1 MSANS
6 LPPDELPDQDTHGSF
21 SDFIQG
27 VKKIKSNT
35 VEHKKPLMDPKI
47 SQMLKDRCTEENKE
61 EELDFFSTA
70 NMEFVDP
77 LDTIS
82 YKTAGL
88 QFGVMRKLKAGEY
101 FPQLGVDL
109 HNNTIEQAYKKVRKL
124 VIKAYREDV
133 RCIIIVHG
141 KGEFSTPKAL
151 LKSYV
156 AHWLKMMPEVLAY
169 HTAMPYHGD
178 KGATYVLIKKG
189 EGSRLE
195 TREIHSKRN

>member
-1 MSANS
+1 MSS
-6 LPPDELPDQDTHGSF
+6 SQLPPDDSDQQEPGSF

-27 VKKIKSNT
+27 IKPIKANT
-35 VEHKKPLMDPKI
+35 IERRKPVMDPRI
-47 SQMLKDRCTEENKE
+47 SQILKDKCMEENKD

-82 YKTAGL
+82 YKTPGL
-88 QFGVMRKLKAGEY
+88 QFGVMRKLKSGEY
-101 FPQLGVDL
+101 APQMGVDL
-109 HNNTIEQAYKKVRKL
+109 HNCTIEQA
-124 VIKAYREDV
+124 
-133 RCIIIVHG
+133 
-141 KGEFSTPKAL
+141 KGEFSQPKAL

-178 KGATYVLIKKG
+178 KGATYVMIKKG
-189 EGSRLE
+189 EGLSE
-195 TREIHSKRN
+195 ENREIHSRR

>member
-1 MSANS
+1 MSINN
-6 LPPDELPDQDTHGSF
+6 LPPDEQDQETHGSF
-21 SDFIQG
+21 NEFVQG
-27 VKKIKSNT
+27 IKQLKANT
-35 VEHKKPLMDPKI
+35 VEHKKPLMDPQI
-47 SQMLKDRCTEENKE
+47 SQMLKDRSSEENKE

-70 NMEFVDP
+70 SMEFVDP
-77 LDTIS
+77 LDIIS
-82 YKTAGL
+82 YKTPGL

-101 FPQLGVDL
+101 FPQMGVDL

-124 VIKAYREDV
+124 VLKAYHEDV

-195 TREIHSKRN
+195 TREMHSKRN

>member
-1 MSANS
+1 MSS
-6 LPPDELPDQDTHGSF
+6 SQLPPDDSDQQEPGSF

-27 VKKIKSNT
+27 IKPIKANT
-35 VEHKKPLMDPKI
+35 IERRKPVMDPRI
-47 SQMLKDRCTEENKE
+47 SQILKDKCMEENKD

-82 YKTAGL
+82 YKTPGL
-88 QFGVMRKLKAGEY
+88 QLGVMRKLKSGEY
-101 FPQLGVDL
+101 APQMGVDL
-109 HNNTIEQAYKKVRKL
+109 HNCTIEQAYKKVRKL
-124 VIKAYREDV
+124 VIKAYREDI

-141 KGEFSTPKAL
+141 KGEFSQPKAL

-178 KGATYVLIKKG
+178 KGATYVMIKKG
-189 EGSRLE
+189 EGLSE
-195 TREIHSKRN
+195 ENREIHSRR

>member
-1 MSANS
+1 
-6 LPPDELPDQDTHGSF
+6 
-21 SDFIQG
+21 
-27 VKKIKSNT
+27 
-35 VEHKKPLMDPKI
+35 
-47 SQMLKDRCTEENKE
+47 
-61 EELDFFSTA
+61 
-70 NMEFVDP
+70 
-77 LDTIS
+77 
-82 YKTAGL
+82 
-88 QFGVMRKLKAGEY
+88 MRKLKAGEY